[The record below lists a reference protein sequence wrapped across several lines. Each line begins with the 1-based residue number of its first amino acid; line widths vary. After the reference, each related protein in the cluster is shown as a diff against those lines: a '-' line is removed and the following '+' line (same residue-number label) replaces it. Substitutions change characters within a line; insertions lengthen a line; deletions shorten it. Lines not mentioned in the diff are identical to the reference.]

1 MAVTEKTISALISSE
16 LPDFINADHPQFKR
30 FIELYYK
37 WLETNNPEGVSNT
50 AGNTVYHA
58 MNIGDYRDIDQ
69 TPDEFITYFKQELIP
84 YFPENTALDLRKIL
98 KSAREF
104 YSKKGSEESL
114 KWLFKVLF
122 NENIEVNYPKQQ
134 ILKTSDG
141 KWKKPKAF
149 RITVGETNKNVD
161 VNLLEKKLGV
171 GSISGATCVVESANR
186 TLDTDTG
193 KEIIEIYISNIKRYF
208 NNGEN
213 IVINYTD
220 ADGVARVFSE
230 KIIGTISNIYID
242 SNIKTDPDQKRRGLL
257 YNVGDPVVITGG
269 LALTPESQQ
278 AVAVVGNVSLGSIET
293 VTTVFSGYGYRIYS
307 DTEVIVISHTGD
319 DPNSNANTDLRV
331 LAVNTTVNTINSQ
344 GNFNEN
350 ITFDKSV
357 IDYLGDTVIGTANL
371 GVFTVNNFNAL
382 LNVTEIDKNDG
393 YNNYEQVWANGNN
406 YFDAL
411 FTAKI
416 ATPNN
421 TIFGL
426 SGPSNNTGS
435 LLLYDIANTG
445 TLTTILAGV
454 TGRIKTKNTSK
465 SFTFNSVTTYPVLA
479 NANSQL
485 LQCFK
490 FQSVNTG
497 GITLI
502 TVNDG
507 GAGFRSEPGL
517 LIKSQYDTSLSENYS
532 YTTQNKA
539 NTIQTFK
546 DLGLIAHVYIVNG
559 GSGYANGDTIT
570 FTGRGYGS
578 NANVVVGANGTI
590 KSINLI
596 DRGEGHLV
604 RPICTI
610 NTSGGSG
617 ATLTAYLFGDGY
629 EYSIVSSAIGRVK
642 DVRLSYRGYDYI
654 STPTV
659 SMKVVDTV
667 INAIAELDNFTEQE
681 YVYQGA
687 SFATSTFRAN
697 VSSYNRTTNLL
708 RLYNYSGT
716 LDPTVSL
723 ISANS
728 LHCNV
733 NTNANVSAP
742 SLYNPATIASG
753 LPNPMIYGNG
763 RARANALFA
772 NGLIE
777 FNGFFVNTDGFV
789 SADKVLQDGKVY
801 HNFSYVIQSNKDLTD
816 YKSSLKNIAH
826 PSGMKPISKRI
837 ISTEYDTS
845 VTDIPYVHFIKPPNP
860 ASNVQ
865 IANSYSNVITGNGTS
880 FNTTSYKVNVGDLFI
895 ITDSNN
901 PIRSI
906 SKIVSNV
913 VSNTQLKVYG
923 DFIYAG
929 QGKATTNS
937 GNNWLSI
944 SGSTNALSDFIQS
957 GDQIRMNLVSVT
969 VTGTVNISG
978 TVVTGN
984 TTGANTTYFVGN
996 VVVGSEITINN
1007 ETRLVTT
1014 VTNSGSL
1021 IVNSAFTQTA
1031 TNKYLVANS
1040 VLVKNVS
1047 SISGNNLVM
1056 NSNYFSTK
1064 TNLVYQVVPN
1074 YRSEDYN
1081 YKIIT
1086 LTA

>member
-1 MAVTEKTISALISSE
+1 MAVTEKTISGLIPSQ

-30 FIELYYK
+30 FIELYYT
-37 WLETNNPEGVSNT
+37 WLESNNPEGVSNT
-50 AGNTVYHA
+50 AGNTVYQA
-58 MNIGDYRDIDQ
+58 MNIGDYRDVDQ

-161 VNLLEKKLGV
+161 VNLLKKKLAV
-171 GSISGATCVVESANR
+171 GSVSGATCVIESANR

-269 LALTPESQQ
+269 LALTAEAKQ
-278 AVAVVGNVSLGSIET
+278 AVAVVGNVSTGSIEA
-293 VTTVFSGYGYRIYS
+293 VTTKFPGYGYTIYPT
-307 DTEVIVISHTGD
+307 TEVVVISHTGD

-331 LAVNTTVNTINSQ
+331 LAVNTTVNTTNSQ
-344 GNFNEN
+344 GNFIEN

-393 YNNYEQVWANGNN
+393 YNNYEQVWANGTN

-465 SFTFNSVTTYPVLA
+465 SFTFNSVTTYPVVA

-490 FQSVNTG
+490 FASVNTG

-502 TVNDG
+502 SVNDG

-517 LIKSQYDTSLSENYS
+517 LTKSEYETNLSENYS
-532 YTTQNKA
+532 YSTQNKA

-570 FTGRGYGS
+570 FTGRGYSG

-604 RPICTI
+604 RPTCTI
-610 NTSGGSG
+610 NTSGGTG

-629 EYSIVSSAIGRVK
+629 DYKVETSRIGRIK
-642 DVRLSYRGYDYI
+642 DLRLIYRGYDYV
-654 STPTV
+654 STPNV
-659 SMKVVDTV
+659 SMKVIDTV
-667 INAIAELDNFTEQE
+667 IKPIAELDKFTEQE
-681 YVYQGA
+681 YVYQGT
-687 SFATSTFRAN
+687 SLATSTFRAN
-697 VSSYNRTTNLL
+697 VASYDRTTNLL

-716 LDPTVSL
+716 LDPTVSI
-723 ISANS
+723 ISANA
-728 LHCNV
+728 LYCNV
-733 NTNANVSAP
+733 NTSVNVAAP
-742 SLYNPATIASG
+742 SLYNPVTIASG
-753 LPNPMIYGNG
+753 LPNPMIYGDG
-763 RARANALFA
+763 RAKANALFA

-801 HNFSYVIQSNKDLTD
+801 HKFSYVIQSNKDLAD

-845 VTDIPYVHFIKPPNP
+845 VTDIPYVHLIKPPNP

-865 IANSYSNVITGNGTS
+865 IANSYSNVITGNGTA
-880 FNTTSYKVNVGDLFI
+880 FTTASHKVNVGDLFI
-895 ITDSNN
+895 ISDSDN
-901 PIRSI
+901 PLRSI
-906 SKIVSNV
+906 SKIISAVDSA
-913 VSNTQLKVYG
+913 TQLKVYG
-923 DFIYAG
+923 DFIYVG
-929 QGKATTNS
+929 QGKAVTNT
-937 GNNWLSI
+937 GNNWLAI
-944 SGSTNALSDFIQS
+944 SGSTNALSDFIQN

-969 VTGTVNISG
+969 VTGTVNVSG

-1014 VTNSGSL
+1014 VTNSTSL
-1021 IVNSAFTQTA
+1021 VVNSAFAQSA

-1040 VLVKNVS
+1040 VLVKTVS
-1047 SISGNNLVM
+1047 SISGNNLIM
-1056 NSNYFSTK
+1056 NSNYFATR

-1074 YRSEDYN
+1074 YSSQNYS